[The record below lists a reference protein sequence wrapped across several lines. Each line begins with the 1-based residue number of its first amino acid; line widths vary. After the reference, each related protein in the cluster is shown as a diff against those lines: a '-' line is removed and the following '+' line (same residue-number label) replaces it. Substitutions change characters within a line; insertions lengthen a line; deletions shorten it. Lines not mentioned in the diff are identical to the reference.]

1 MKDGKWEWSPAIQ
14 REFAWVEWVGV
25 WQKRADRTRCFVEVG
40 PAHWYLHLHHVSA
53 MKKTLSGEPRNTIKY
68 SAWDPSFSLI
78 WCRNRI
84 HCIQKP
90 TCSELMELHI
100 LLLPIYVSRLCYTS
114 NSKLFIYSKRC
125 RLTDGEIK
133 VDRLRQICEYIISPS
148 LALVLMFRT
157 KSIS

>member
-1 MKDGKWEWSPAIQ
+1 
-14 REFAWVEWVGV
+14 
-25 WQKRADRTRCFVEVG
+25 
-40 PAHWYLHLHHVSA
+40 
-53 MKKTLSGEPRNTIKY
+53 
-68 SAWDPSFSLI
+68 
-78 WCRNRI
+78 
-84 HCIQKP
+84 
-90 TCSELMELHI
+90 MELHI